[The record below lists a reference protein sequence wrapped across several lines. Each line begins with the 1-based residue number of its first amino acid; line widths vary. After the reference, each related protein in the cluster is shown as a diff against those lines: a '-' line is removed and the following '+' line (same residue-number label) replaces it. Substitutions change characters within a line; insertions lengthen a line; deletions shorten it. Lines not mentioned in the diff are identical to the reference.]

1 MTLTAVIVISAL
13 ILINA
18 FYVAAEFAAVGVRH
32 SQIQKLAEEGNALA
46 RRLLPI
52 VGDTAE
58 LDRYIAAC
66 QIGITISSL
75 VLGAYGQATLAR
87 ELAPLFEAFGGMQT
101 LAAQSTAAVIVLVL
115 LTALQM
121 VLGELVPK
129 SIALQYPLQIA
140 LYTYLPM
147 RWSLALLKWFIV
159 VLNGSGN
166 LVLRALGVRHSRHR
180 HVHSPEEIDM
190 LIAESREFGLLDPDE
205 QQRLHEALFLS
216 RRTARQ
222 LMVPR
227 RFVIGVDAD
236 VPPRHLMKLAVESPY
251 SSLPVYTG
259 VDQRP
264 IGMLYAKDISTHFVA
279 TGKLPSP
286 REVMRPLV
294 VVLENVTGDRLLA
307 AMRERGVRKLIVI
320 DEFGTMRGL
329 VTLDDVL
336 SVLVGSVADEY
347 KGERPQ
353 PEQLPDG
360 RVRLPGILRL
370 DDAVLATGH
379 AWASEAGTVAG
390 YVITALER
398 IPAAGERLDIDGID
412 IEIERMDGPAIA
424 SVLVTPAARPPQ
436 PAEQER

>member
-1 MTLTAVIVISAL
+1 MTFTVFIVIAVL
-13 ILINA
+13 ILVNA
-18 FYVAAEFAAVGVRH
+18 LYVAAEFAAVGVRH
-32 SQIQKLAEEGNALA
+32 SQVQKMAEEGSSLA
-46 RRLLPI
+46 KRLLP
-52 VGDTAE
+52 VVSDTAA

-87 ELAPLFEAFGGMQT
+87 DLAPMFQDLGGMQE
-101 LAAQSTAAVIVLVL
+101 LAAHSTAAVVVLVV

-129 SIALQYPLQIA
+129 SLALQYPLQTA

-147 RWSLALLKWFIV
+147 LWSLAMLKWFIV

-166 LVLRALGVRHSRHR
+166 LVLKLLGVRHSRHR

-190 LIAESREFGLLDPDE
+190 LIAESREFGLLDVDE

-236 VPPRHLMKLAVESPY
+236 VSPRYLMKLAVESPY
-251 SSLPVYTG
+251 STLPVYTG
-259 VDQRP
+259 SDERP
-264 IGMLYAKDISTHFVA
+264 IGMLHAKDVSTHFVA

-286 REVMRPLV
+286 REIMRPLV

-307 AMRERGVRKLIVI
+307 TMRERGARKLIVI

-336 SVLVGSVADEY
+336 SVLVGGVADEY
-347 KGERPQ
+347 KSEGPQ
-353 PEQLPDG
+353 PEPLPDG

-370 DDAVLATGH
+370 DDAVVATGH
-379 AWASEAGTVAG
+379 SWTSEAGTVAG
-390 YVITALER
+390 YIITALER
-398 IPAAGERLDIDGID
+398 IPSAGERLHIDGIEV
-412 IEIERMDGPAIA
+412 EIERMDGPAID
-424 SVLVTPAARPPQ
+424 SVLVTPLTPAAQNDEEGR
-436 PAEQER
+436 

>member
-1 MTLTAVIVISAL
+1 
-13 ILINA
+13 
-18 FYVAAEFAAVGVRH
+18 
-32 SQIQKLAEEGNALA
+32 
-46 RRLLPI
+46 
-52 VGDTAE
+52 
-58 LDRYIAAC
+58 
-66 QIGITISSL
+66 
-75 VLGAYGQATLAR
+75 
-87 ELAPLFEAFGGMQT
+87 
-101 LAAQSTAAVIVLVL
+101 
-115 LTALQM
+115 
-121 VLGELVPK
+121 
-129 SIALQYPLQIA
+129 IA

-264 IGMLYAKDISTHFVA
+264 IGMLHAKDISTHFVA

-294 VVLENVTGDRLLA
+294 VVLEN
-307 AMRERGVRKLIVI
+307 
-320 DEFGTMRGL
+320 
-329 VTLDDVL
+329 
-336 SVLVGSVADEY
+336 
-347 KGERPQ
+347 
-353 PEQLPDG
+353 
-360 RVRLPGILRL
+360 
-370 DDAVLATGH
+370 
-379 AWASEAGTVAG
+379 
-390 YVITALER
+390 
-398 IPAAGERLDIDGID
+398 
-412 IEIERMDGPAIA
+412 
-424 SVLVTPAARPPQ
+424 
-436 PAEQER
+436 